1 MAVQTQDP
9 PQAKRSG
16 IRRGFTLITAIV
28 CFGLLGY
35 LLFQIVHQFVV
46 PPPPHRLILLQDVPL
61 PSGMPLLPD
70 GSPSRTEEQSL
81 AKGTDPRALAPGV
94 QEDFDGFDFQAYDK
108 DLNLLFV
115 AHTGPT
121 PDFVPGFDPKL
132 DAPFDGHII
141 VFNTQLNKI
150 VGRIAVP
157 QVAGMIYVNDPSHGL
172 DKVFAADAQD
182 NYIAVIDPHTLKV
195 TSMIQLQDNESPDAM
210 VYDPD
215 AGKLFVSDPGTAVNP
230 ITPDNP
236 KGDNNTDRNNE
247 NIAVIDAVHDMLM
260 MPPYINL
267 GNIDLLPGENVRPAD
282 MLPLIADTRLGH
294 AGKFIPKF
302 GHDVGHAQYYNGFIY
317 VTSQVL
323 PDANNMDPFFLPP
336 AGTGELFQINAA
348 NLQIVNEID
357 LPVTCSTPHGFAID
371 ASQHTGYIA
380 CTDAASSNSG
390 RNLFENLVRVDLGDP
405 AAMKVI
411 PTDPKQTRLQGG
423 PDIVRIDKD
432 PDPKSN
438 IDVLFVACNA
448 GISIFDITPNKF
460 RKLGDEIVGKGTHT
474 LAVDPDTQ
482 TVYLPIV
489 IGGRPV
495 LRIVRYNPN
504 GQ

>member
-1 MAVQTQDP
+1 
-9 PQAKRSG
+9 
-16 IRRGFTLITAIV
+16 
-28 CFGLLGY
+28 
-35 LLFQIVHQFVV
+35 
-46 PPPPHRLILLQDVPL
+46 
-61 PSGMPLLPD
+61 
-70 GSPSRTEEQSL
+70 
-81 AKGTDPRALAPGV
+81 V
-94 QEDFDGFDFQAYDK
+94 QENLDGFDFQAYDPG
-108 DLNLLFV
+108 LHLLFV
-115 AHTGPT
+115 AHTGPN
-121 PDFVPGFDPKL
+121 PDFVPGFDPRL

-141 VFNTQLNKI
+141 VFNTQLNK
-150 VGRIAVP
+150 VAGRIAVP
-157 QVAGMIYVNDPSHGL
+157 QVAGMLYVNDPSHGL

-182 NYIAVIDPHTLKV
+182 SYIAVIDPHTLKV
-195 TSMIQLQDNESPDAM
+195 TSTIQLQENESPDAM
-210 VYDPD
+210 VYDPTD
-215 AGKLFVSDPGTAVNP
+215 GRLFVSDPGTA
-230 ITPDNP
+230 ISPDVDMNA
-236 KGDNNTDRNNE
+236 DRKNE
-247 NIAVIDAVHDMLM
+247 NVAVIDAVHDQLM

-282 MLPLIADTRLGH
+282 RLPSPGH
-294 AGKFIPKF
+294 TGKFIPKF
-302 GHDVGHAQYYNGFIY
+302 GHDVGHDQYYNGFIY

-380 CTDAASSNSG
+380 CTDAASTDFGG

-411 PTDPKQTRLQGG
+411 PTDPKQTRLLGG
-423 PDIVRIDKD
+423 PDIVRIDQ
-432 PDPKSN
+432 DPKSN
-438 IDVLFVACNA
+438 IDVLFVACKG

-460 RKLGDEIVGKGTHT
+460 RKISDEIIGKGTHT
-474 LAVDPDTQ
+474 LAVDPATQ

-495 LRIVRYNPN
+495 LRIARYDPN